1 MNGPA
6 RVALVDDHR
15 FLVQSL
21 ALALRAA
28 GHDALVIDPDGDV
41 LAQIQD
47 WHPSVVVLDLQLANG
62 VRGDDLIAGLATRDR
77 LVVVL
82 TAEIDPARWGACL
95 MRGAHGVI
103 SKTAPLEDVVSA
115 VTSAAEGRPVV
126 TEADRMAWLRAN
138 DHASREAEQAG
149 VPFRRLTPRE
159 QEVLAALVDG
169 QPAAVIA
176 DRAVVSEATVRSQIR
191 AVLRKL
197 GVASQLQAVAKA
209 RRAGWSGPAR

>member
-1 MNGPA
+1 MNGPN

-21 ALALRAA
+21 VLALRAE
-28 GHDALVIDPDGDV
+28 GHDALAVDTDGDV
-41 LAQIQD
+41 LAQVED
-47 WHPSVVVLDLQLANG
+47 WHPSVVVLDLQLENG
-62 VRGDDLIAGLATRDR
+62 VRGDDLIAALATHDR

-82 TAEIDPARWGACL
+82 TAENDLARWGACL

-103 SKTAPLEDVVSA
+103 AKTAPLEDVVSA
-115 VTSAAEGRPVV
+115 VSAAARGLPVV
-126 TEADRMAWLRAN
+126 SEADRMAWLRAN
-138 DHASREAEQAG
+138 DHARREAEKSN

>member
-21 ALALRAA
+21 ALALRAE
-28 GHDALVIDPDGDV
+28 GHDALVVDPDGDV
-41 LAQIQD
+41 LAQVKD
-47 WHPSVVVLDLQLANG
+47 WRPSVVVLDLQLANG
-62 VRGDDLIAGLATRDR
+62 VRGDDLIAGLATDDR
-77 LVVVL
+77 MVVVL

-95 MRGAHGVI
+95 MSGAHGVI

-115 VTSAAEGRPVV
+115 VTSAAQGRPVV

-138 DHASREAEQAG
+138 DHASREAEHAN